1 MKKEIKDK
9 LFDAIK
15 GLPVNRNQKE
25 ELVKVFDSVSSNKTN
40 VDNDTNEDSVY
51 IINAEDGEDL
61 GSSGSS
67 YNLYSKL
74 TGQLIPNDGVTLEQF
89 KEIYGMS
96 FIDFYNNINSIQII
110 YTDNNGDPSLNR
122 FGTIIV
128 PTDGKIHHTLNN
140 EGQSFEVYV
149 IKFTKTIIEGWMN
162 ELFSVNF
169 KFMYLINNSTI
180 MCDLKIVDY
189 EIKR

>member
-1 MKKEIKDK
+1 MRQQAYEVLDGLIK
-9 LFDAIK
+9 
-15 GLPVNRNQKE
+15 
-25 ELVKVFDSVSSNKTN
+25 SNSKN
-40 VDNDTNEDSVY
+40 GGNNEDSIY
-51 IINAEDGEDL
+51 IINAENGEDL
-61 GSSGSS
+61 GLSGRS

-110 YTDNNGDPSLNR
+110 YTDNNVDPSLTR
-122 FGTIIV
+122 FETIIV
-128 PTDGKIHHTLNN
+128 PTDGKIHHALNN
-140 EGQSFEVYV
+140 EGQSFEVYF
-149 IKFTKTIIEGWMN
+149 IKFTKTIIKGWMN

-169 KFMYLINNSTI
+169 KFLYLINNSTI